1 MNRVLK
7 TCLIGLVFYAVLLWA
22 SVGLLKPRIEL
33 QLNEKLISELDEIGD
48 ICEEFAFELNGRD
61 CSITGGVYTDLDRDR
76 IINSISSI
84 DGIRKIDDGLT
95 IIPLKDPSISLTRVG
110 ENSWKLAGRVLGGDA
125 VPQLTQ
131 AFVRSFGEGVD
142 LQTDLQEESH
152 IADLPPLKKIESL
165 FVEFCKFIPNASG
178 LGLSESRLTLIG
190 KSFSAVRRDQ
200 ALNFAR
206 SLISDHGYDV
216 IDEITILPPTD
227 DPSFQILDSSDEILV
242 SGLLKE
248 SAFKDRVF
256 DLIRQTNE
264 QKTIKDELHTG
275 DHVKSAEWSSS
286 LVRIIPALVAE
297 VDKLKLNLSSES
309 IIISGVVDG
318 DEKKKSLEQLAEQS
332 FEGRKGSFKIV
343 NELVVFVPPE
353 KASLTMSWDED
364 GSFKLKGL
372 LSQRDLY
379 EQFLSAAGDEIKD
392 KNKELKD
399 TIELKENVEKAPWIN
414 RMTTL
419 IGPFVA
425 TVQWGALSVRGDEV
439 ALEAE
444 VIDSSSGDVLK
455 AMVEKA
461 FPVPD
466 YKRIIQINVAEP
478 SGPTDEEI
486 MTLENA
492 IMDTVIYFDTESSK
506 LKAKGTKKIEF
517 LVEAFLKVPGSSI
530 VLLGYADSYGNAD
543 YNRKLGRKRC
553 ESVRDALVELGVND
567 LLIEIEVKGESEKVV
582 NGRKYESGRR
592 VEFEL
597 R

>member
-7 TCLIGLVFYAVLLWA
+7 TCLIGLAFYAVLLWVSA
-22 SVGLLKPRIEL
+22 GLLKPRIEL

-48 ICEEFAFELNGRD
+48 ICEGFSFELSGRD
-61 CSITGGVYTDLDRDR
+61 CSITGGVYTGPDRDR
-76 IINSISSI
+76 IISSIRSI

-95 IIPLKDPSISLTRVG
+95 IIPLKNPSISLTRIG
-110 ENSWKLAGRVLGGDA
+110 GNSWKLDGRILVGDA
-125 VPQLTQ
+125 AAQLTQ
-131 AFVRSFGEGVD
+131 AFVRSIGEGVD
-142 LQTDLQEESH
+142 LQTDLQEESN
-152 IADLPPLKKIESL
+152 IADLPPLKKVESL
-165 FVEFCKFIPNASG
+165 FVGFCKFIPNAGG
-178 LGLSESRLTLIG
+178 LGLSERRLTLIG
-190 KSFSAVRRDQ
+190 KSFSEARRDQ
-200 ALNFAR
+200 ALDFAR
-206 SLISDHGYDV
+206 SQISDHGYDI
-216 IDEITILPPTD
+216 IDEIIILPPTD
-227 DPSFQILDSSDEILV
+227 DPSFQISDSSDGILV

-248 SAFKDRVF
+248 FSFKDRIF
-256 DLIRQTNE
+256 NLIRQTDE

-275 DHVKSAEWSSS
+275 DHVRNAEWGPS
-286 LVRIIPALVAE
+286 LVRVIPALVAE

-309 IIISGVVDG
+309 IVISGIVDG
-318 DEKKKSLEQLAEQS
+318 DEKKRSLEQLTEQS
-332 FEGRKGSFKIV
+332 FEGKKGSFKIV

-364 GSFKLKGL
+364 GSFNLKGL

-379 EQFLSAAGDEIKD
+379 AQFLSATSDELKD

-399 TIELKENVEKAPWIN
+399 KIELKENVEKAPWVN
-414 RMTTL
+414 RMATL
-419 IGPFVA
+419 VGPFMA
-425 TVQWGALSVRGDEV
+425 AVQWGALSVRGDEV

-444 VIDSSSGDVLK
+444 VIDSGSGDILK

-466 YKRIIQINVAEP
+466 YKRIIQINVVEP
-478 SGPTDEEI
+478 AGPTDEEI
-486 MTLENA
+486 MTLENTM
-492 IMDTVIYFDTESSK
+492 MDTVIYFDTESSK
-506 LKAKGTKKIEF
+506 IKAKETKKIEP

-530 VLLGYADSYGNAD
+530 ALLGHADSYGNAN

-553 ESVRDALVELGVND
+553 ESVRNSLVGLGVNR
-567 LLIEIEVKGESEKVV
+567 LLIEIEVKGESERVV

>member
-142 LQTDLQEESH
+142 LQIDLQEESH

-165 FVEFCKFIPNASG
+165 FVEFCKFIPNATG
-178 LGLSESRLTLIG
+178 LGLSERRLTLIG

-248 SAFKDRVF
+248 PSFKDRVF

-275 DHVKSAEWSSS
+275 DHVKSAEWSLS
-286 LVRIIPALVAE
+286 LVRILPALVAE

-332 FEGRKGSFKIV
+332 FEGKKGSFKIV

-379 EQFLSAAGDEIKD
+379 EQFLSATGDEIKD

-506 LKAKGTKKIEF
+506 LKVKETKKIES
-517 LVEAFLKVPGSSI
+517 LAEAFLKVPGSSI
-530 VLLGYADSYGNAD
+530 ALLGHADSYGNAD

-553 ESVRDALVELGVND
+553 ESVRDSLVELGVND

>member
-7 TCLIGLVFYAVLLWA
+7 TCLIGLAFYAVLLWV

-48 ICEEFAFELNGRD
+48 ICEGFSFELSGRD
-61 CSITGGVYTDLDRDR
+61 CSITGGVYTGPDRDR
-76 IINSISSI
+76 IISSI
-84 DGIRKIDDGLT
+84 RSIVGIRKIDDGLT
-95 IIPLKDPSISLTRVG
+95 IIPLKNPSISLTRIG
-110 ENSWKLAGRVLGGDA
+110 GNSWKLDGRILVGDA
-125 VPQLTQ
+125 AAQLTQ
-131 AFVRSFGEGVD
+131 AFVRSIGEGVD
-142 LQTDLQEESH
+142 LQTDFQEESN
-152 IADLPPLKKIESL
+152 IADLPPLKKVESL
-165 FVEFCKFIPNASG
+165 FVGFCKFIPNASG
-178 LGLSESRLTLIG
+178 LGLSERRLTLIG
-190 KSFSAVRRDQ
+190 KSFSEARRDQ
-200 ALNFAR
+200 ALDFAR
-206 SLISDHGYDV
+206 SQMSDHGYDI
-216 IDEITILPPTD
+216 IDEIIILPPTD
-227 DPSFQILDSSDEILV
+227 DPSFQISDSSDGILV

-248 SAFKDRVF
+248 FSFKDRIF
-256 DLIRQTNE
+256 NLIRQTDE

-275 DHVKSAEWSSS
+275 DHVRNAEWGPS
-286 LVRIIPALVAE
+286 LLRVIPALVAE
-297 VDKLKLNLSSES
+297 VDKLKVNLSSES
-309 IIISGVVDG
+309 IVISGIVDG
-318 DEKKKSLEQLAEQS
+318 DEKKRSLEQLTEQS
-332 FEGRKGSFKIV
+332 FEGKKGSFKIV

-364 GSFKLKGL
+364 GSFNLKGL

-379 EQFLSAAGDEIKD
+379 AQFLSATSDELKD

-399 TIELKENVEKAPWIN
+399 KIELKENVEKAPWVN
-414 RMTTL
+414 RMATL
-419 IGPFVA
+419 VGPFMA
-425 TVQWGALSVRGDEV
+425 AVQWGALSVRGDEV

-444 VIDSSSGDVLK
+444 VIDSGSGDILK

-466 YKRIIQINVAEP
+466 YKRIIQINVVEP
-478 SGPTDEEI
+478 AGPTDEEI
-486 MTLENA
+486 MTLENTM
-492 IMDTVIYFDTESSK
+492 MDTVIYFDTESSK
-506 LKAKGTKKIEF
+506 IKAKETKKIEP

-530 VLLGYADSYGNAD
+530 ALLGHADSYGNAN

-553 ESVRDALVELGVND
+553 ESVRNSLVGLGVNR

>member
-7 TCLIGLVFYAVLLWA
+7 TCLIGLAFYAVLLWV

-33 QLNEKLISELDEIGD
+33 QLNGKIINELDEIGD
-48 ICEEFAFELNGRD
+48 ICEGFAFELRGRD
-61 CSITGGVYTDLDRDR
+61 CSITGGVYADSDRAR
-76 IINSISSI
+76 IISSISSI
-84 DGIRKIDDGLT
+84 DGIRDIDDGLT
-95 IIPLKDPSISLTRVG
+95 IIPLKNPSISLIRIG
-110 ENSWKLAGRVLGGDA
+110 ENSWKLDGRILVGDVA
-125 VPQLTQ
+125 TQLTQ
-131 AFVRSFGEGVD
+131 AFVRSVGERVN
-142 LQTDLQEESH
+142 LQTDLQEESN
-152 IADLPPLKKIESL
+152 IDDLPPLKKIESL

-178 LGLSESRLTLIG
+178 LGLSKKRVTLIG
-190 KSFSAVRRDQ
+190 KSFSEDRRDQ

-206 SLISDHGYDV
+206 SQMSDHGYDV

-227 DPSFQILDSSDEILV
+227 EPSFQISNSSNEILI

-248 SAFKDRVF
+248 SSLRDRIF
-256 DLIRQTNE
+256 DLIRQTDE
-264 QKTIKDELHTG
+264 QKIIKDELDIG
-275 DHVKSAEWSSS
+275 DHVRNAEWGPS
-286 LVRIIPALVAE
+286 LVRVIPALVAE

-309 IIISGVVDG
+309 IVISGVVDG
-318 DEKKKSLEQLAEQS
+318 DEKKRSLEQLTEQS
-332 FEGRKGSFKIV
+332 FEGKKGSFKIL

-364 GSFKLKGL
+364 GSFNLKGL

-379 EQFLSAAGDEIKD
+379 EQFLSVSGDEIKD
-392 KNKELKD
+392 KNKELNDK
-399 TIELKENVEKAPWIN
+399 IELKENVEKAPWVN
-414 RMTTL
+414 RMATL
-419 IGPFVA
+419 VGPFVA
-425 TVQWGALSVRGDEV
+425 AVQWGALSVRGDEV

-444 VIDSSSGDVLK
+444 VIDSVSGDVLK

-461 FPVPD
+461 FPVSD

-478 SGPTDEEI
+478 AGPTDEEV
-486 MTLENA
+486 MTLENVM
-492 IMDTVIYFDTESSK
+492 MDTVIYFDTESSK
-506 LKAKGTKKIEF
+506 IKIKETKKIES

-530 VLLGYADSYGNAD
+530 ALLGHADSYGNAD

-553 ESVRDALVELGVND
+553 ESVRDSLVELGVND